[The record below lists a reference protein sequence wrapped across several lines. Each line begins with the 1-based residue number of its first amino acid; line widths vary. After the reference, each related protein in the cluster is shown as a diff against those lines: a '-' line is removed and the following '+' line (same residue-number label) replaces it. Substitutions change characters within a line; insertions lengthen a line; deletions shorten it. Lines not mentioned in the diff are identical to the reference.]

1 MRTGLDPGTTAMM
14 HRGLD
19 IGCTDDVDTASLRG
33 MISHRGAVAMAK
45 AASRYS
51 EAPEIRKRAGKI
63 LAAPDAEIA
72 RMRAF
77 LKRREAE

>member
-1 MRTGLDPGTTAMM
+1 MRTGLDPGTTATM

-19 IGCTDDVDTASLRG
+19 IGCTDDVDTGSLRG
-33 MISHRGAVAMAK
+33 MISHRRAVAMAK

-51 EAPEIRKRAGKI
+51 EDPGIRKRAGEI
-63 LAAPDAEIA
+63 LAVPDAEIA